1 MTALLASA
9 HLLKA
14 VARRAGQAAAWLV
27 VLLVLT
33 VVLDVVTR
41 RFIVLGSTKLQ
52 DLEWHFHAA
61 LFLLSLGYAYV
72 EGEHVRI
79 DVLQARF
86 GPRAVAVIEILG
98 AALFLVP
105 FCLIVLHYGYNFVE
119 RSFLLDEG
127 SPTQTG
133 LPHRWIIKSMLLVG
147 FTTLLAASL
156 GTIAQS
162 LATLMGAGTPDD
174 PHVEHQEAGL

>member
-9 HLLKA
+9 QFFKA
-14 VARRAGQAAAWLV
+14 VARRVGQAAAWLV

-33 VVLDVVTR
+33 VVLDVITR

-86 GPRAVAVIEILG
+86 GPKVVAVIEIIG
-98 AALFLVP
+98 ACLFIVP
-105 FCLIVLHYGYNFVE
+105 FCLIVLYYGYNFVE

-127 SPTQTG
+127 SASQTG
-133 LPHRWIIKSMLLVG
+133 LPHRWIIKSMLLAG
-147 FTTLLAASL
+147 FVTLLSATI
-156 GTIAQS
+156 GTIAGS
-162 LATLMGAGTPDD
+162 LAFLLGAKRPED
-174 PHVEHQEAGL
+174 HHAEHQEVGL

>member
-1 MTALLASA
+1 MITLLASA
-9 HLLKA
+9 RFFKA
-14 VARRAGQAAAWLV
+14 VARSIGQAAAWLV

-33 VVLDVVTR
+33 VVIDVVSR

-86 GPRAVAVIEILG
+86 GPKLAAVIEIVG

-105 FCLIVLHYGYNFVE
+105 FCVIVLHYGYNFVE

-127 SPTQTG
+127 SASQTG
-133 LPHRWIIKSMLLVG
+133 LPHRWIIKSMLLAG
-147 FTTLLAASL
+147 FATLLAAAIGAIADSIAVLL
-156 GTIAQS
+156 G
-162 LATLMGAGTPDD
+162 GKHPDD
-174 PHVEHQEAGL
+174 PHVRHQETGL

>member
-9 HLLKA
+9 NVLKA
-14 VARRAGQAAAWLV
+14 VARRVGQAAAWLV

-33 VVLDVVTR
+33 VVLDVITR

-86 GPRAVAVIEILG
+86 GPKVIAAIEMIG
-98 AALFLVP
+98 ASLFVVP
-105 FCLIVLHYGYNFVE
+105 FCVIVLYYGYNFVE

-127 SPTQTG
+127 SASQTG

-147 FTTLLAASL
+147 FTTLLLATL

-162 LATLMGAGTPDD
+162 IAILLGAKTPDD
-174 PHVEHQEAGL
+174 PHANHQEVGL